1 MGFTGMMGRGGRGAS
16 FKQPVIEGSITET
29 YSNSALNARD
39 YSLTGQTLDKP
50 VQIGNNFSL
59 TVGGTI
65 PFLKTKSTTVSADPW
80 GWGP

>member
-1 MGFTGMMGRGGRGAS
+1 MGFAGTMGRGGRGAS
-16 FKQPVIEGSITET
+16 FKQPVIEGSITES
-29 YSNSALNARD
+29 YSNSALNARN

-65 PFLKTKSTTVSADPW
+65 PFLKSKSRILSPDPW
-80 GWGP
+80 GWGL